1 MTRDE
6 AKQKLVAG
14 GHILAAEGQ
23 GDLTRGHISVRL
35 PDDSS
40 RFYMKPHSFG
50 FDEMTVDNLVTCDL
64 EGEKVEG
71 WAPRHSEVYIHSE
84 IYKRRPD
91 ITSIIHTHP
100 TYSVAFSATGR
111 RMLALSQPSALFVNN
126 YGVYTGSIDL
136 IRSQEMGKG
145 VAEALES
152 FPVVFLKNH
161 GVVVCGTSIE
171 ESVIIALMLENAC
184 QIHMIAEAAGETAG
198 EFPSQDVMA
207 LRKKLL
213 SPEQQTVNF
222 NYLSRKLERRR

>member
-14 GHILAAEGQ
+14 GHILAMEGQ

-35 PDDSS
+35 PDDPT

-71 WAPRHSEVYIHSE
+71 WAPRHSEVFIHSE
-84 IYKRRPD
+84 IFKLRPD

-100 TYSVAFSATGR
+100 PYSVAFSASGR
-111 RMLALSQPSALFVNN
+111 KLLALSQPSALFVDN
-126 YGVYTGSIDL
+126 YGVYTGTIDL
-136 IRSQEMGKG
+136 IRQKDQGHG
-145 VAEALES
+145 VAKALGS
-152 FPVVFLKNH
+152 HPVVFLKNH

-184 QIHMIAEAAGETAG
+184 QIHMIAEAAGPTAP
-198 EFPSQDVMA
+198 EFEREHVMA

-222 NYLSRKLERRR
+222 NYLRRKVEKQR